1 MFSVIAAIGRNRE
14 LGKNGELIFH
24 IKEDMQFFR
33 ETTTG
38 HTVVMGRKTWE
49 SLPHKLPN
57 RQNLVASRYPA
68 EGADDTISDLAT
80 FIETYQDTPE
90 EIFIIG
96 GGSIYTAFL
105 PYAQNLYLTE
115 IDATDPTADTFFP
128 AFDPESYTKTI
139 IKKGSE
145 NGLNYVFVR
154 YVKHDG

>member
-1 MFSVIAAIGRNRE
+1 MFSIIAAIGKNRE

-33 ETTTG
+33 ETTTS

-57 RQNLVASRYPA
+57 RRNLVASRRPV
-68 EGADDTISDLAT
+68 EGADDTISDLAA
-80 FIETYQDTPE
+80 FIKANQDTPE

-96 GGSIYTAFL
+96 GGSIYAAFL
-105 PYAQNLYLTE
+105 PYTQNLYLTE

-128 AFDPESYTKTI
+128 AFDPAYYTKTI

-145 NGLNYVFVR
+145 NGLNYVFTKYER
-154 YVKHDG
+154 NL